1 MTENKNKP
9 LNSYED
15 FFYHHRPRLTGLA
28 ALIVIFFAQPSIES
42 LMYGTLIAVLG
53 EMGRTWSLGYIDK
66 DAALATTG
74 PYAFTRNPLYVFNST
89 MFVGFCVMANEL
101 IPALFASVIFVWI
114 YIVVIKIEAE
124 RMVDL
129 FGESYAE
136 WSKHVPLFI
145 PRLTPWKDRLRK
157 PYSFTLMLGHK
168 EPKHWFGT
176 VIGLAIF
183 YGIYFF
189 QNQ

>member
-1 MTENKNKP
+1 MTEKQNNP
-9 LNSYED
+9 MSPYED
-15 FFYHHRPRLTGLA
+15 FFYHHRPRLTALA
-28 ALIVIFFAQPSIES
+28 ALIVIFFAQPSIAS
-42 LMYGTLIAVLG
+42 LLLGALIVVLG
-53 EMGRTWSLGYIDK
+53 ESGRTWALGYIDK

-74 PYAFTRNPLYVFNST
+74 PYAFTRNPLYVFNTT
-89 MFVGFCVMANEL
+89 MFIGFCVMANQL
-101 IPALFASVIFVWI
+101 IPALFASVIFIWI
-114 YIVVIKIEAE
+114 YVVVIKIEAE
-124 RMVDL
+124 RMVHL

-157 PYSFTLMLGHK
+157 PYSFALMLGHK

-176 VIGLAIF
+176 VVGLSIF
-183 YGIYFF
+183 FGIYFF